1 MEHVG
6 FIEANEFCMVHNIE
20 PAFIYSLHE
29 YGLIEIRKDEDSI
42 WIPEQEVSPLEKY
55 IRLHFDM
62 EINLEGIDA
71 INHLLNK
78 INHMEKEL
86 LLLRQKLAMYE

>member
-1 MEHVG
+1 MEHAG
-6 FIEANEFCMVHNIE
+6 FIEATQFCMVHNIE
-20 PAFIYSLHE
+20 LSFIHSLYE
-29 YGLIEIRKDEDSI
+29 YGLIEIRQDDDSM

-62 EINLEGIDA
+62 EINFEGMDA
-71 INHLLNK
+71 IAHLLNK
-78 INHMEKEL
+78 INHMEKEI